1 MRLKNFFFGPI
12 VHSYCYIPRAIRYVN
27 LLSHMSYLDTYIL
40 ILRANKKQ
48 RMKNITKYGHNC
60 KHRKHI
66 TITFQVV
73 NFYWLI
79 ILIILVSSPHAHFKE
94 TYSLRGNSGI
104 LEFQSNFVCRHRALE
119 M

>member
-1 MRLKNFFFGPI
+1 MGF
-12 VHSYCYIPRAIRYVN
+12 CYVN
-27 LLSHMSYLDTYIL
+27 LKAIRHVNFLSHMSYLDTYIL

-79 ILIILVSSPHAHFKE
+79 ILIILVSSPHAHFKD
-94 TYSLRGNSGI
+94 SLGGNSRT
-104 LEFQSNFVCRHRALE
+104 LEFQSSCFVDIEPWKCNANKFRLN
-119 M
+119 

>member
-1 MRLKNFFFGPI
+1 MDIILGTGSTLESNLK
-12 VHSYCYIPRAIRYVN
+12 
-27 LLSHMSYLDTYIL
+27 LSIS
-40 ILRANKKQ
+40 RANKKQ

-73 NFYWLI
+73 NFYSLI
-79 ILIILVSSPHAHFKE
+79 ILITLASSPHTHFKE

-104 LEFQSNFVCRHRALE
+104 LEFQSKFVCRPEGFLIFVKLFHKIRNF
-119 M
+119 